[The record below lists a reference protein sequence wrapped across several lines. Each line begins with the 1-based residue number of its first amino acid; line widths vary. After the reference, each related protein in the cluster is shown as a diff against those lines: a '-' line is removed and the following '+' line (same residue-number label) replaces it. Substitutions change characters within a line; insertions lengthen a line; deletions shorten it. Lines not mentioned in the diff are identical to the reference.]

1 MKTTYRVN
9 QIRSERAT
17 VREGLEPRT
26 IEKHIGD
33 FYSYE
38 EAKEAYDNTGTGM
51 EVDKELIK
59 LVGTGINDEE
69 AIIETT
75 Y

>member
-1 MKTTYRVN
+1 MKTIFRVN

-17 VREGLEPRT
+17 VRESLEPRT

-33 FYSYE
+33 FETYE
-38 EAKEAYDNTGTGM
+38 EAKEAYDNTNTGM
-51 EVDKELIK
+51 EVDKELVK
-59 LVGTGINDEE
+59 LVGNGINDEE
-69 AIIETT
+69 TIIETT

>member
-1 MKTTYRVN
+1 MKTIYRVT

-26 IEKHIGD
+26 IEKQIGD
-33 FYSYE
+33 FDTYE

-51 EVDKELIK
+51 EVDKELVK
-59 LVGTGINDEE
+59 LVGTGINDDET
-69 AIIETT
+69 ILETT